1 MSKVATM
8 TVKEMVDD
16 LLEIFV
22 GLGNETVDLKVAAE
36 RNNTA
41 GKVLSAMKV
50 QLAYAVLRGE
60 TPKIQFLETAAAKK
74 LRAGAA

>member
-1 MSKVATM
+1 MSKVANM

-60 TPKIQFLETAAAKK
+60 TPTISFLETTKTKK
-74 LRAGAA
+74 LKENAA

>member
-1 MSKVATM
+1 MSTVAKM
-8 TVKEMVDD
+8 TIKEMVDD

-60 TPKIQFLETAAAKK
+60 TPKINFLETAKKKTLKEDAA
-74 LRAGAA
+74 